1 MPKIKKIYDK
11 GFTTQCNVLI
21 EDTRP
26 TWKAKG
32 IFQYLWSRPDDW
44 VYYQEE
50 VATHAADGVK
60 SLRSGLKELEKYGY
74 LKRSRVRENG
84 KFKEPI
90 WELCE
95 DPEKAEKIRKASRK
109 PNNSAILPK
118 GQKGILVESP
128 GNSAISPK
136 GQKGILVRNPGKSTF
151 SPKGRNGTLLNTN
164 LNQTVGSSKYAASKA
179 AQTEEQILA
188 KNRSEHS
195 LDDPKGISQAK
206 NLWNDIWG
214 KPSSFVEKQISQ
226 WVNEFGI
233 DVVAHAFNYA
243 KWKVEQA
250 SAAGSYLAKVF
261 DNYRQN
267 NVQTASQ
274 AAEADAMNLHRS
286 KLSQRAKQSDS
297 TTTPSKGESSRKDDL
312 KNLIKDEPE
321 AICYRAARLAKINL
335 SGADQQALNEFVRRL
350 GPKLVLNAI
359 EVAKQE
365 TRYQYPSW
373 GFLRSI
379 LRRYEAQGI
388 KTVEDVKSDDSNM
401 PSKGNSKRYKRHK
414 PIKEPM
420 PEWSRKSK
428 EELYKKADPEAIRK
442 LKERIANRNKGR
454 KKASG

>member
-1 MPKIKKIYDK
+1 MAKIKHKARQRFTVINNAIYEDK
-11 GFTTQCNVLI
+11 RLKLGDIGLFDFL
-21 EDTRP
+21 
-26 TWKAKG
+26 
-32 IFQYLWSRPDDW
+32 FHFPDDW
-44 VYYQEE
+44 TFRE
-50 VATHAADGVK
+50 VDLAKRTASK
-60 SLRSGLKELEKYGY
+60 RTSLRTSLKRLEKFGY
-74 LKRSRVRENG
+74 VKRERERN
-84 KFKEPI
+84 E
-90 WELCE
+90 
-95 DPEKAEKIRKASRK
+95 
-109 PNNSAILPK
+109 K
-118 GQKGILVESP
+118 GQLVSVNWILDDQGKLGDNSKINKNRSPAKKKPLSENQTTDKNEQKQMSETPTSEKQMLEKQKSGID
-128 GNSAISPK
+128 
-136 GQKGILVRNPGKSTF
+136 R
-151 SPKGRNGTLLNTN
+151 LLNTN
-164 LNQTVGSSKYAASKA
+164 STKYLVGSSKHASKA
-179 AQTEEQILA
+179 SQTDEQILA
-188 KNRSEHS
+188 KNQSEHS
-195 LDDPKGISQAK
+195 LDDPNGVSKAY
-206 NLWNDIWG
+206 NLWNDTWG
-214 KPSSFVEKQISQ
+214 KPSEFVEKQISQ

-233 DVVAHAFNYA
+233 DVVAHAINYA
-243 KWKVEQA
+243 KWKVEQT
-250 SAAGSYLAKVF
+250 SKAGSYLAKVF
-261 DNYRQN
+261 DNYRQS

-297 TTTPSKGESSRKDDL
+297 TTTPSKGKSSRKDDL

-379 LRRYEAQGI
+379 LRRYEAQEI

-454 KKASG
+454 KEASG

>member
-1 MPKIKKIYDK
+1 MAKIKHRVRQKYTVINNTLYDDK
-11 GFTTQCNVLI
+11 RLKLDDIGLFDFL
-21 EDTRP
+21 
-26 TWKAKG
+26 
-32 IFQYLWSRPDDW
+32 FHFPDDW
-44 VYYQEE
+44 TFRE
-50 VATHAADGVK
+50 VDLANRTASGRT
-60 SLRSGLKELEKYGY
+60 SLRTALKHLEKYGY
-74 LKRSRVRENG
+74 VKRERVRNE
-84 KFKEPI
+84 
-90 WELCE
+90 
-95 DPEKAEKIRKASRK
+95 
-109 PNNSAILPK
+109 K
-118 GQKGILVESP
+118 GQLVSVNWILDDQGKLGDNSVSKKNKKNKSP
-128 GNSAISPK
+128 LK
-136 GQKGILVRNPGKSTF
+136 DKQKQKSETPT
-151 SPKGRNGTLLNTN
+151 SEKQMLEKQKSEIDRLLNTN
-164 LNQTVGSSKYAASKA
+164 STNYLVGSKYAASKA

-188 KNRSEHS
+188 K
-195 LDDPKGISQAK
+195 QAY

-214 KPSSFVEKQISQ
+214 KPSLFVEKQISQ

-297 TTTPSKGESSRKDDL
+297 TTTPSKGKSSRKDDL

-388 KTVEDVKSDDSNM
+388 KTVEDVESDDSNM

-454 KKASG
+454 KEASG

>member
-95 DPEKAEKIRKASRK
+95 DPEKAEKIRKASKK
-109 PNNSAILPK
+109 PNNSAIL
-118 GQKGILVESP
+118 
-128 GNSAISPK
+128 PK

-179 AQTEEQILA
+179 AQTDEQILA

-195 LDDPKGISQAK
+195 LDDPKGISQAY

-214 KPSSFVEKQISQ
+214 KPSLFVEKQISQ

-297 TTTPSKGESSRKDDL
+297 TTPSKGKSSRKDDL
-312 KNLIKDEPE
+312 KNLTKSEPE

-365 TRYQYPSW
+365 TRYRYPSW
-373 GFLRSI
+373 GFLGSI

-401 PSKGNSKRYKRHK
+401 PNKGNSKRYKRHK

-454 KKASG
+454 KEASG